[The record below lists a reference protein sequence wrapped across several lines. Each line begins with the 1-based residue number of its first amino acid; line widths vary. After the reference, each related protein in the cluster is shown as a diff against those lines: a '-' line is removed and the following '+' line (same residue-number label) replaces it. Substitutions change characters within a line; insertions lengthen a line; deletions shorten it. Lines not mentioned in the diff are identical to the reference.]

1 MKLVNSI
8 THKGLSI
15 IYSNLSNLDHDIAK
29 STMQSTVGV
38 ITEMPLKSVYSL
50 INMEGLVLSRDLI
63 AEIKSVG
70 TANAPFVKATAI
82 CGLSPMASFLA
93 NSVIKVTKRNA
104 RLFKTPEEGKDWLY
118 QESLKPNPGEQ
129 LPNRQLV
136 VV

>member
-1 MKLVNSI
+1 MNLVNSI
-8 THKGLSI
+8 SYKGLSI

-38 ITEMPLKSVYSL
+38 ITKMPLKSVYSL
-50 INMEGLVLSRDLI
+50 IDMKGLVLSRDLI

-70 TANAPFVKATAI
+70 MTNAPFVKATAI

-104 RLFKTPEEGKDWLY
+104 KLFKTPEEGKAWLY
-118 QESLKPNPGEQ
+118 QESSKSNMSEHALANKSA
-129 LPNRQLV
+129 
-136 VV
+136 